1 MLEEEENDKEMKRQ
15 RLERVG
21 GLVWGERERERERGV
36 GGVNFEHELKR
47 RQNKE
52 GAGSEKIGRDLRDL
66 IFFF

>member
-1 MLEEEENDKEMKRQ
+1 MLEEEEKDKEMKRQ
-15 RLERVG
+15 RLERG
-21 GLVWGERERERERGV
+21 GVWFGEGARERGV

-66 IFFF
+66 IFFSRGG